1 MFVQNGN
8 QPFERIE
15 LLKLIEQNGIFLSSL
30 SSLSSIQPIQ
40 PIQYPVHPTYPALP
54 AFTIFAAILSIGS
67 VIDSAENSF
76 HFTNLKDSI

>member
-30 SSLSSIQPIQ
+30 SSLSSIQ